1 MFGRTVR
8 SQLDHPTT
16 LGKSRN
22 FIDRINEQYYLYYI
36 HEGMNYFII
45 GEFVLEK
52 INKRIWRED
61 KPHCIRQRERAHTH
75 THTHS
80 ERERGGGT
88 GKAKR
93 RRSVRVELSEAQ
105 EEAGKA
111 RRRSLRVVIAIWWFG
126 CRFGGRPEWWTESW
140 NWEEGGWQAV
150 ALVFW
155 VMISIGTMQIRVT
168 TYRLAYICKEKRS
181 KQIEKSC
188 TSLK

>member
-52 INKRIWRED
+52 INKRIWKED

-75 THTHS
+75 THTHR
-80 ERERGGGT
+80 ERERGGAQARPSAEG
-88 GKAKR
+88 ACEWSWARHR
-93 RRSVRVELSEAQ
+93 RRQARRGAGAYGWWLRFGDLGADLVAGRSGELRVE
-105 EEAGKA
+105 
-111 RRRSLRVVIAIWWFG
+111 
-126 CRFGGRPEWWTESW
+126 TEKK
-140 NWEEGGWQAV
+140 GAD
-150 ALVFW
+150 
-155 VMISIGTMQIRVT
+155 
-168 TYRLAYICKEKRS
+168 RL
-181 KQIEKSC
+181 
-188 TSLK
+188 

>member
-75 THTHS
+75 THTHTQREGGHRQGQAQK
-80 ERERGGGT
+80 ERASGAERGTGG
-88 GKAKR
+88 GR
-93 RRSVRVELSEAQ
+93 QGEAQ
-105 EEAGKA
+105 EPTGGDCDLVIWVPIWWPAGVVNWELKL
-111 RRRSLRVVIAIWWFG
+111 RRRGLTG
-126 CRFGGRPEWWTESW
+126 CSVGILG
-140 NWEEGGWQAV
+140 ND
-150 ALVFW
+150 
-155 VMISIGTMQIRVT
+155 
-168 TYRLAYICKEKRS
+168 
-181 KQIEKSC
+181 
-188 TSLK
+188 